1 MLITNDKQGQEEL
14 EVLSICSWTVLF
26 SNSILTNEVD
36 YLYKQATIMS
46 LKADIRSAIALC
58 LSIKPFANC
67 LDKGL
72 TL

>member
-26 SNSILTNEVD
+26 SYSILTNEVD

>member
-14 EVLSICSWTVLF
+14 EALSICSCTVLF
-26 SNSILTNEVD
+26 SYSILTNKVD

>member
-14 EVLSICSWTVLF
+14 EVLSNCSCTVLF
-26 SNSILTNEVD
+26 SYSILTNKVD
-36 YLYKQATIMS
+36 YLYKQATKDNIQ
-46 LKADIRSAIALC
+46 SAIALW

-67 LDKGL
+67 LNKGL

>member
-14 EVLSICSWTVLF
+14 EVLSNCSCTVLF
-26 SNSILTNEVD
+26 SYSILTNKVD
-36 YLYKQATIMS
+36 YLYKQATIKS
-46 LKADIRSAIALC
+46 FKDNIQSAIALW

-67 LDKGL
+67 LNKGL

>member
-14 EVLSICSWTVLF
+14 EVLSICSCTVLF
-26 SNSILTNEVD
+26 SYSILTNKVD
-36 YLYKQATIMS
+36 YLYKQATIKS